1 MRSTI
6 TVVACAALA
15 AAGLGVAN
23 GNAQTTEGR
32 TLTLFQDVAHEK
44 NALVDNSPKSPAKN
58 PDSRRFRLSLGDE
71 LVARTPVLDRNGGK
85 RVGMLFAKATV
96 VDGKRFENAV
106 LEAQAVLVL
115 SDGTITFAGLAG
127 AAERPL
133 AVIGGTG
140 AYEGARGS
148 ATETETNSGAD
159 LKIHLLP

>member
-15 AAGLGVAN
+15 GAGLVVAD

-44 NALVDNSPKSPAKN
+44 NALVDNSPKSPARN
-58 PDSRRFRLSLGDE
+58 PDNRRFRLSIGDE

-85 RVGMLFAKATV
+85 RAGTLFTKATV
-96 VDGKRFENAV
+96 VDGRRFDNAV

-115 SDGTITFAGLAG
+115 SDGTIALAGLAG
-127 AAERPL
+127 AAERPF

-140 AYEGARGS
+140 AYEGVRGT

-159 LKIHLLP
+159 LKVHLLP